1 MLGIAS
7 TAILLDM
14 ACPVDSQ
21 FLRVAGRAW
30 LAKQPITNRKAKKM
44 IYTTENSTYQVSVNP
59 RPQGLEVQVS
69 FWDGEDFQVKYEQFV
84 IAESWYEAIT
94 DALVQSGFDWDTA
107 DYQVNKWGI
116 TPPNDEE

>member
-14 ACPVDSQ
+14 PCPVDSQ

-44 IYTTENSTYQVSVNP
+44 ETANNSRICKECAETGRLKWLPCGTHHLVIPAELCGHENTSQIFIHNGE
-59 RPQGLEVQVS
+59 GLGCHDCGTQI
-69 FWDGEDFQVKYEQFV
+69 GL
-84 IAESWYEAIT
+84 IT
-94 DALVQSGFDWDTA
+94 V
-107 DYQVNKWGI
+107 
-116 TPPNDEE
+116 